1 MGSGQNPRKRVC
13 ETLWRLT
20 MIKRA
25 GVFYFED
32 EPERATYASRAWL
45 ANKLRAWRS
54 ARGIATPIT
63 EPAPTAAV
71 MIVATAGLIA
81 L

>member
-1 MGSGQNPRKRVC
+1 
-13 ETLWRLT
+13 

-54 ARGIATPIT
+54 ARGNMG
-63 EPAPTAAV
+63 APMYEVRRDRFGRYTVRLRYTGSPVAV
-71 MIVATAGLIA
+71 ILMHGA
-81 L
+81 